1 MIVAFGLNHKTA
13 SLDLRGKL
21 SFAPEIVEKVLH
33 DACTI
38 LHVREIVLLST
49 CNRTE
54 VYLFGN
60 VSDHQIVTWL
70 AMIKGTEINAL
81 SECFY
86 SFRNEHAVK
95 HMIEVASGLDS
106 LVLGEPQIFGQI
118 KSAFSVAKEAGT
130 VSVNL
135 EKVFQFIFSAAK
147 RVRTETA
154 IGKNPVSVASASVN
168 LASKIFSDLGEAHAL
183 LIGAGETIELVAKH
197 LVDNGIGKLT
207 VANRTL
213 NRARSFSERFSADV
227 ILLSDM
233 PEMLKTVDILISST
247 ASQLPILGK
256 GAVEFALR
264 RRKHKPMFMVDIAV
278 PRDIEPQV
286 EELADVYLYNVDD
299 LADFIEDNVK
309 ARNIEAN
316 VAKVIIAEEVN
327 SWSNQHK
334 GLMAIKTIKEF
345 RTSAEKIRDLETN
358 RALIALE
365 GGKNAKD
372 VVMELARSITN
383 KLLHTPTKNLKRA
396 GEEGRHDAINATKEL
411 FNLNDKEN
419 R

>member
-33 DACTI
+33 DARTI

-197 LVDNGIGKLT
+197 LMDNGIGKLT

-264 RRKHKPMFMVDIAV
+264 RRKYKPMFMVDIAV

>member
-1 MIVAFGLNHKTA
+1 
-13 SLDLRGKL
+13 
-21 SFAPEIVEKVLH
+21 
-33 DACTI
+33 
-38 LHVREIVLLST
+38 
-49 CNRTE
+49 
-54 VYLFGN
+54 
-60 VSDHQIVTWL
+60 
-70 AMIKGTEINAL
+70 
-81 SECFY
+81 
-86 SFRNEHAVK
+86 
-95 HMIEVASGLDS
+95 
-106 LVLGEPQIFGQI
+106 
-118 KSAFSVAKEAGT
+118 
-130 VSVNL
+130 
-135 EKVFQFIFSAAK
+135 
-147 RVRTETA
+147 
-154 IGKNPVSVASASVN
+154 
-168 LASKIFSDLGEAHAL
+168 
-183 LIGAGETIELVAKH
+183 
-197 LVDNGIGKLT
+197 
-207 VANRTL
+207 
-213 NRARSFSERFSADV
+213 
-227 ILLSDM
+227 
-233 PEMLKTVDILISST
+233 
-247 ASQLPILGK
+247 
-256 GAVEFALR
+256 
-264 RRKHKPMFMVDIAV
+264 MFMVDIAV

-327 SWSNQHK
+327 SWRNQHK
-334 GLMAIKTIKEF
+334 GLMAIKTIKDF

>member
-1 MIVAFGLNHKTA
+1 M
-13 SLDLRGKL
+13 
-21 SFAPEIVEKVLH
+21 
-33 DACTI
+33 
-38 LHVREIVLLST
+38 
-49 CNRTE
+49 
-54 VYLFGN
+54 
-60 VSDHQIVTWL
+60 
-70 AMIKGTEINAL
+70 
-81 SECFY
+81 
-86 SFRNEHAVK
+86 
-95 HMIEVASGLDS
+95 
-106 LVLGEPQIFGQI
+106 
-118 KSAFSVAKEAGT
+118 
-130 VSVNL
+130 
-135 EKVFQFIFSAAK
+135 
-147 RVRTETA
+147 
-154 IGKNPVSVASASVN
+154 
-168 LASKIFSDLGEAHAL
+168 
-183 LIGAGETIELVAKH
+183 
-197 LVDNGIGKLT
+197 DNGIGKLT

-264 RRKHKPMFMVDIAV
+264 RRKYKPMFMVDIAV